1 VNPTSNSRT
10 GTFADTLQG
19 DDGIDILIGN
29 GGRDLLQGFAGA
41 DQMNGGGG
49 NDTLM
54 ADADDLTGSP
64 VLVGGAGS
72 GA

>member
-1 VNPTSNSRT
+1 VTPTSNSRI

-19 DDGIDILIGN
+19 DDGNDILIGN
-29 GGRDLLQGFAGA
+29 GRRDLLQGFAGA

-54 ADADDLTGSP
+54 ADADELA
-64 VLVGGAGS
+64 GARC
-72 GA
+72 